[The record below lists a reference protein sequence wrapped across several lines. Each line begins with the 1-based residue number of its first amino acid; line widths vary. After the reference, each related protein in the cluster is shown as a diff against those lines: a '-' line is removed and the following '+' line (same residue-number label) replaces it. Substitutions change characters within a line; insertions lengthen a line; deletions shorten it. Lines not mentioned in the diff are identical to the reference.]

1 MARRSFSLQGLCASS
16 NSAVR
21 RRRKRQRRSYTGLEG
36 RRRAGVSERVAVSE
50 CAPRGSI
57 GQPRYHFNALE
68 RFECRML
75 DRGTSWDRKRSST
88 KVVPKI
94 ALALPNRQMM
104 SRFVKCCFCSRCSG
118 NWPRR
123 KQEDRTRLHRVKT
136 PLSFHREFGRVAS
149 FVALWL
155 LLVATPA
162 RADVRILA
170 SPGGEVGSY
179 IKLFSVLRQSGQ
191 RVILRNLLL
200 SLHPGAEQYPP

>member
-1 MARRSFSLQGLCASS
+1 M
-16 NSAVR
+16 
-21 RRRKRQRRSYTGLEG
+21 
-36 RRRAGVSERVAVSE
+36 
-50 CAPRGSI
+50 
-57 GQPRYHFNALE
+57 
-68 RFECRML
+68 
-75 DRGTSWDRKRSST
+75 
-88 KVVPKI
+88 
-94 ALALPNRQMM
+94 
-104 SRFVKCCFCSRCSG
+104 
-118 NWPRR
+118 
-123 KQEDRTRLHRVKT
+123 TRLHRVKT